1 MRLESLGL
9 PTSVLDHAELS
20 ITLLLR
26 RKKSMNTY
34 TFRAECLDD
43 VFNFLSAL
51 ALKHRITFC
60 TLEPDDR
67 FPDMEVLL
75 RTGGTLQQLQTIA
88 DSVEDAH
95 VIADS
100 LSLAAIQ

>member
-1 MRLESLGL
+1 
-9 PTSVLDHAELS
+9 
-20 ITLLLR
+20 
-26 RKKSMNTY
+26 MNTY

-43 VFNFLSAL
+43 VFNFLSSL
-51 ALKHRITFC
+51 VLKHHITFC

-67 FPDMEVLL
+67 FPDVEVLL
-75 RTGGTLQQLQTIA
+75 RTAGTLQQLQA
-88 DSVEDAH
+88 VAASVEDAH